1 MAGTKAVR
9 EGRQRRHP
17 AAAPI
22 EVDHLTKVYDGRK
35 VLDDLTFDVDWGK
48 VTGFLGP
55 NGAGKTTTL
64 RIILGLTKPTAGRAT
79 VFGQEYADLAKP
91 KRTVGAVLDGPSF
104 HPRMTGRRH
113 LRFLAQAAGVAPA
126 HVEDVL
132 RIVKLDGAADR
143 RIGGYSL
150 GMLRRLS
157 LAAAVL
163 GAPRVLL
170 LDEPANGLDPAGIRW
185 LRGALRTYAERGNA
199 VLVSSH
205 VLAEIAEIADDVV
218 VINEGRLVTKDSVDA
233 LVGKNKDLEDVFF
246 ELLDQRKEA

>member
-1 MAGTKAVR
+1 
-9 EGRQRRHP
+9 
-17 AAAPI
+17 
-22 EVDHLTKVYDGRK
+22 
-35 VLDDLTFDVDWGK
+35 VLDGLTFDVDWGK

-64 RIILGLTKPTAGRAT
+64 RTILGLTKPTSGRAT
-79 VFGQEYADLAKP
+79 VVGQEYVALAKP

-113 LRFLAQAAGVAPA
+113 LRLIAAAAGIAPA
-126 HVEDVL
+126 HVDDVL
-132 RIVKLDGAADR
+132 RIVKLEDAADR

-150 GMLRRLS
+150 GMRRRLS
-157 LAAAVL
+157 LAAALL

-185 LRGALRTYAERGNA
+185 LRGALRTYADRGNA

-205 VLAEIAEIADDVV
+205 VLAEVAAIADDVV
-218 VINEGRLVTKDSVDA
+218 VINEGRLVTKDSVDT

-246 ELLDQRKEA
+246 ELLDQRKVV